1 MHNHMMENPGRAF
14 SVRPDGTLVLLTQ
27 CPDVDLGQRNNSI
40 VRNKVPMKV
49 ILPRS
54 SAEAIKAQLKYPAGR
69 MQKNNIND
77 SMNLR
82 DFVEFG
88 GKSHTEKRNKGDN
101 LLRSPTYDVRKWC

>member
-1 MHNHMMENPGRAF
+1 MENSGRAF

-27 CPDVDLGQRNNSI
+27 SPDVDFNQRSGI
-40 VRNKVPMKV
+40 VQNKAPMKV

-69 MQKNNIND
+69 MSKNNIND

-88 GKSHTEKRNKGDN
+88 GKSNIEKRYRNDN
-101 LLRSPTYDVRKWC
+101 LPTYDVRKWC

>member
-1 MHNHMMENPGRAF
+1 MENSGRAF
-14 SVRPDGTLVLLTQ
+14 SVRSDGTLVLLTQ
-27 CPDVDLGQRNNSI
+27 SPDVDFIQRSGI
-40 VRNKVPMKV
+40 AQNKVPMKV

-69 MQKNNIND
+69 MSKNNISD

-88 GKSHTEKRNKGDN
+88 GKSNAAEKKSRNDN
-101 LLRSPTYDVRKWC
+101 VMAAPTYDVRKWC